1 MKNQFI
7 IHIQIYLFTIMGI
20 AELLILLIVSQGEG
34 RREIVYIMGGREGKI
49 YILWENT
56 AEFEILGRLMHIS

>member
-34 RREIVYIMGGREGKI
+34 RREIVYIMGGREEKK
-49 YILWENT
+49 ILWENRS
-56 AEFEILGRLMHIS
+56 ILQNLIYWDD